1 MTQAANLAALSS
13 YIKVSSS
20 GLIGIGTAS
29 PNEKVEIVSGNLRF
43 TGNQSIIFQNNTG
56 ASQAAGAISF
66 KNGAGNQKSAIGSYY
81 NIPAEGNIEFLN
93 GSTTNMVLDP
103 YGYLGLNVTPSA
115 WGTASGSVSALQ
127 FSQGGAISTS
137 INGVDL
143 SYNNYNNSITNSTY
157 IATSYATIF
166 RQTTSGQF
174 QWLVAP
180 SGTQDT
186 SVSYNQA
193 LTLDNN
199 GNMAIAGSPYSWPA
213 SWKNFQIGSPSATT
227 NSALSFVNSGVN
239 GSIYW
244 NGYAGASN
252 DIYAVSGYANKITV
266 SSGQYNFYTSSSGTA
281 AGAISFTPAMAL
293 SNAKK
298 LSVQGGIAVPST
310 STTLSTV
317 GGSLSF
323 LSSASSYLTLPTNAG
338 TLGLLTWTVE
348 CWWKSNGTTQSNY
361 TTIIQQNLTATPSTA
376 TWAFKV
382 NNVFS
387 SQNAFTFTWGNL
399 NDVVSNVNV
408 NDGNWHHLAAV
419 KGADGLLRLYVDGVQ
434 APTTGNTAIGSNF
447 LGGSGTI
454 TMGSNPRD
462 STYAN
467 GYVTNL
473 RTVVGTAVYTAD
485 FIPPTAAL
493 STLSGTAQ
501 VLLNVASSAAYVSD
515 TSGNGYNGTSTGV
528 TYSTLT
534 PLHTAALTVN
544 GGVGVSGGMILGGPL
559 LINYPNASSLTT
571 GTTAIGNFTN
581 FASSAMTARSPQF
594 GSSLAAQL
602 MNMTQTAAASNNAT
616 VAAFRFLDS
625 NGTQFATS
633 FICGHVYINVTGASG
648 ANMGTYIYTL
658 AVNGNGTSNATFTA
672 VSSSLRGTNPVSSIA
687 LANDGGTGG
696 VLINITYINNTG
708 VVTGG
713 GSQVAF
719 VGMAS

>member
-13 YIKVSSS
+13 YIRASAA
-20 GLIGIGTAS
+20 GLIGIGTAN
-29 PNEKVEIVSGNLRF
+29 PNEKVEIVNGNLRF

-66 KNGAGNQKSAIGSYY
+66 KNGAGSQKSAIGSYY

-93 GSTTNMVLDP
+93 GSTTNLVLDP
-103 YGYLGLNVTPSA
+103 FGYLGLNVTPST
-115 WGTASGSVSALQ
+115 WGTSSGSVSAFQL
-127 FSQGGAISTS
+127 SQGGALSTS

-166 RQTTSGQF
+166 RQTVSGQF

-186 SVSYNQA
+186 SISYNQA

-199 GNMAIAGSPYSWPA
+199 GNMALAGSPYTWPA
-213 SWKNFQIGSPSATT
+213 TWKNFQIGSPSQTT
-227 NSALSFVNSGVN
+227 NSALSFVNTGVN

-244 NGYAGASN
+244 NGYAGASY
-252 DIYAVSGYANKITV
+252 DTYAVNGFANKLTV
-266 SSGQYNFYTSSSGTA
+266 SSGQYNFYVSAFGSA
-281 AGAISFTPAMAL
+281 AGAITFTPAMTL
-293 SNAKK
+293 STAKK

-310 STTLSTV
+310 STTLSTI

-323 LSSASSYLTLPTNAG
+323 LSSSSSYLTLPTNAG
-338 TLGLLTWTVE
+338 TLGSTTWTVE

-361 TTIIQQNLTATPSTA
+361 ACIIQQNLISPASAA

-387 SQNAFTFTWGNL
+387 SQNAFTFTWGNI

-419 KGADGLLRLYVDGVQ
+419 KGSDGLLRLYVDGVQ
-434 APTTGNTAIGSNF
+434 AGTTGNIGIYSTF

-473 RTVVGTAVYTAD
+473 RTVSGTAVYTAD

-501 VLLNVASSAAYVSD
+501 VLYNVASSAAYITD
-515 TSGNGYNGTSTGV
+515 TSGNAFNATSTGV

-534 PLHTAALTVN
+534 PLHTAGLTVN

-559 LINYPNASSLTT
+559 LINYPNASSYTA
-571 GTTAIGNFTN
+571 GVTAIANFTN
-581 FASSAMTARSPQF
+581 FASSAMTARSPQI
-594 GSSLAAQL
+594 GYAAQL
-602 MNMTQTAAASNNAT
+602 MNMTQTTAAVNNAT

-625 NGTQFATS
+625 NGTQFGNS
-633 FICGHVYINVTGASG
+633 FICGHVYINVQGASG

-658 AVNGNGTSNATFTA
+658 AVNGNGTTNATFTA
-672 VSSSLRGTNPVSSIA
+672 ASSSIRGTNPVSSIA
-687 LANDGGTGG
+687 LANDGGSGS
-696 VLINITYINNTG
+696 VLINITYINNSG
-708 VVTGG
+708 VVSGTA